1 MPGPLES
8 HWGSHRKRVGCW
20 KFNHRALAAQRSC
33 ARLGSKPCPAE
44 EVGWD
49 GCSQPLGLLS
59 TLRGLPTWCLMSAG
73 CSDVGRRSSLAAD
86 PLLSGFPTLPRPE
99 VELLARWCRLQN
111 LAIRVC
117 PAPERPRPLVT
128 TVKRYAPSRRRRSTW
143 RREPNDMC
151 TTNLGPQSILLFG
164 VTQVQVDDW
173 CTCLLSRRLIINPQN
188 LKPQLSHFGREAGG
202 STEEFQKRRF
212 VQTCLRAHNAR
223 GAIIW
228 TPDTSS
234 RITQGN

>member
-20 KFNHRALAAQRSC
+20 EFNHRALAAQRSC

-59 TLRGLPTWCLMSAG
+59 TRRGLRTWCRMSAG
-73 CSDVGRRSSLAAD
+73 CDDVGRRSSLAAD

-111 LAIRVC
+111 LTRASAPGHVKPPFRRKGLPIVAPHLLLSHLPRVSSSSC
-117 PAPERPRPLVT
+117 GPPPPLEQPPAAVPSAAGLFLDPRPLERPRAGDSPAPLVRFMPLGRPRERPVGVERGT
-128 TVKRYAPSRRRRSTW
+128 KEEKASGSVAPKFVV
-143 RREPNDMC
+143 E
-151 TTNLGPQSILLFG
+151 
-164 VTQVQVDDW
+164 
-173 CTCLLSRRLIINPQN
+173 TCR
-188 LKPQLSHFGREAGG
+188 KC
-202 STEEFQKRRF
+202 F
-212 VQTCLRAHNAR
+212 VMPRCQ
-223 GAIIW
+223 
-228 TPDTSS
+228 
-234 RITQGN
+234 